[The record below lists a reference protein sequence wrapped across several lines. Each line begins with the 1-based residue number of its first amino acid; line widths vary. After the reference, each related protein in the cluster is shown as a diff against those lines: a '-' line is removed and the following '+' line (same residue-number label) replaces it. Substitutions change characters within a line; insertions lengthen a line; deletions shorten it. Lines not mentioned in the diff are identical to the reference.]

1 MRARDNPFR
10 TECLL
15 QVRYRLNGVTWA
27 ELLSRCER
35 LGYRAALVGAHGS
48 GKTMLLENLE
58 PRLIDRGFRTR
69 FIRLD
74 EEHRRFD
81 SGFLEAL
88 FDELTAHDIL
98 LFDGAEQIGPFAWH
112 RFRWRSRSARGLII
126 TTHQPGR
133 LPTLWECRST
143 AELLAGIA
151 AELLGV
157 ENEVTRDRAEEL
169 FQEHRG
175 NLRDALR
182 QWYDL
187 LAEESEVVANVA
199 AALSGSRC
207 RNHNSRGRALA
218 K

>member
-10 TECLL
+10 TERLL
-15 QVRYRLNGVTWA
+15 QVRYQLEGITWA

-35 LGYRAALVGAHGS
+35 LGYRAALIGAHGS

-58 PRLIDRGFRTR
+58 PRLMDRGFRTR

-74 EEHRRFD
+74 EDHRRFD
-81 SGFLEAL
+81 SGSLNDL
-88 FDELTAHDIL
+88 FAELTAHDIL
-98 LFDGAEQIGPFAWH
+98 LFDGAEQMDPIAWH
-112 RFRWRSRSARGLII
+112 WFRRRSRSAGGLII

-133 LPTLWECRST
+133 LPTLWECRTT

-151 AELLGV
+151 AELLGI
-157 ENEVTRDRAEEL
+157 ENEVIRDRAEEL

-182 QWYDL
+182 EWYDL
-187 LAEESEVVANVA
+187 LAEEREVAQTP
-199 AALSGSRC
+199 
-207 RNHNSRGRALA
+207 
-218 K
+218 

>member
-15 QVRYRLNGVTWA
+15 QVRYRLQGMTWA

-48 GKTMLLENLE
+48 GKTTLIENLE

-74 EEHRRFD
+74 AEHRRFD
-81 SGFLEAL
+81 SDFLKDL
-88 FDELTAHDIL
+88 FAGLTERDIL
-98 LFDGAEQIGPFAWH
+98 LFDGAEQMNPFAWH
-112 RFRWRSRSARGLII
+112 WFRQRSRGASGLII

-133 LPTLWECRST
+133 LPTLWECRTSS
-143 AELLAGIA
+143 ELLARIA

-157 ENEVTRDRAEEL
+157 EMKQFGIGRRL
-169 FQEHRG
+169 FFG
-175 NLRDALR
+175 
-182 QWYDL
+182 
-187 LAEESEVVANVA
+187 SIA
-199 AALSGSRC
+199 AICATPCAIGTISWPRSA
-207 RNHNSRGRALA
+207 SWSSPWE
-218 K
+218 